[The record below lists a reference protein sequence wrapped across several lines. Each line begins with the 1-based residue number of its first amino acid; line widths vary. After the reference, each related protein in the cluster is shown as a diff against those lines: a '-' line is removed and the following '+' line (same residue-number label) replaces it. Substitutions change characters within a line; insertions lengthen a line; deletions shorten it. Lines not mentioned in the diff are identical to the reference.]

1 MEAPVIT
8 LPLAGLRDTLVVT
21 ATRTEEPLRNVPMSI
36 SAFSGADIERR
47 DLEDVAE
54 LAHWTPGLTVV
65 DQGAQGSERAH
76 RATACTST
84 R

>member
-1 MEAPVIT
+1 MCT
-8 LPLAGLRDTLVVT
+8 
-21 ATRTEEPLRNVPMSI
+21 MSL

-54 LAHWTPGLTVV
+54 IAHWTPGLTVV
-65 DQGAQGSERAH
+65 DQGRAGA
-76 RATACTST
+76 ATCSSCAGCTPT